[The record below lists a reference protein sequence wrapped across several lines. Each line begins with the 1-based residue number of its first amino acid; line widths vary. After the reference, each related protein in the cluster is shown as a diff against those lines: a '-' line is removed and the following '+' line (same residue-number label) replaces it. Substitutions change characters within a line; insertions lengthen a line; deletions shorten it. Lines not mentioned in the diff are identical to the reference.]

1 MVDEKILQSDCLR
14 TFWPISQE
22 QKFSQTGNLEIGNT
36 VNIYFHY
43 RTISVNI
50 NDQIFQKTLFLAHF
64 PNFWDKKLFLEN
76 PALSC
81 TTSYGFLAPYQN
93 LEKTYDTIPKKH
105 LDRRKGRQKERR
117 KDGQKDRQTL
127 FYRTL
132 PATAGRPIKKHT
144 VNVNCAFGL
153 CFYLPLLPLQISH

>member
-1 MVDEKILQSDCLR
+1 M
-14 TFWPISQE
+14 T
-22 QKFSQTGNLEIGNT
+22 KF
-36 VNIYFHY
+36 FK
-43 RTISVNI
+43 
-50 NDQIFQKTLFLAHF
+50 KTLFLARF
-64 PNFWDKKLFLEN
+64 PNFWGKKLFLEN

-81 TTSYGFLAPYQN
+81 TTSYDFLAPYQN

-132 PATAGRPIKKHT
+132 PATTGCPIKKHT

-153 CFYLPLLPLQISH
+153 RLYLPLLPLQISH